1 MGRREKRERKKR
13 RMEEKLTASRNTPC
27 RRRAGRRGLCL
38 CCCVAHGQSFSQS
51 VGRFDCFAGCRV
63 RCAQNIDREHP
74 ILSRALGL
82 ARKFAGTNDV
92 QAIQSNAV
100 VHRHDAVP
108 AVAGPVG
115 LVAEADAAD
124 VALLQRRGGCCC
136 EEEGESGGEE
146 GMHCRCF
153 DVESLSWRRWVC
165 AMVLCGWM

>member
-38 CCCVAHGQSFSQS
+38 CCCVAHSQSFIQS
-51 VGRFDCFAGCRV
+51 VRRSVRSLRWCRA
-63 RCAQNIDREHP
+63 RCAHR
-74 ILSRALGL
+74 LRASLLGIG
-82 ARKFAGTNDV
+82 KEVAGMNDV
-92 QAIQSNAV
+92 QTIQSDAV
-100 VHRHDAVP
+100 VQRHDAIP
-108 AVAGPVG
+108 AVTGPVG

-124 VALLQRRGGCCC
+124 VALLQGRGGYCC
-136 EEEGESGGEE
+136 EEEGERGGEE

-153 DVESLSWRRWVC
+153 DVESLSWKRWVC